1 MSISQK
7 IIDKVFEQKPELLE
21 KVKKIKQTTNSQ
33 IELFNLLMEDE
44 VFVSTFKEISRNS
57 PEGQSLENKDKI
69 KSFFK
74 YKKSDKDFNLSYTEF
89 KKENKGEKKLL
100 IQFFFIESNPDIKI
114 EYENYIKKS

>member
-100 IQFFFIESNPDIKI
+100 IQFFFIESNPDIKM

>member
-33 IELFNLLMEDE
+33 LELFNLLMKDE

-74 YKKSDKDFNLSYTEF
+74 YKKNDKDFNLSYTEF

-100 IQFFFIESNPDIKI
+100 IQYFFIESNPDIKM
-114 EYENYIKKS
+114 EYENYIK